1 MNYSDLEKYDPTGMH
16 KMYDKWPQIARIAYE
31 SDIEPIDFKNI
42 NHIIFAGMGGSG
54 AMSDIFQAILSKTKI
69 YVSVVKGYLLPK
81 TIDSNT
87 LVVITS
93 VSGNTEETL
102 TVLESASKLDCKIIC
117 FSSGGKLEEFCT
129 TNKINYRKIPLYN
142 NPRASFPA
150 YLYSILK
157 VLHSVIPINNDCIEE
172 SIELLENFAKRI
184 SSSNLTKTNPSLEL
198 AEWISNVT
206 FIYYPSGLQAA
217 AIRFK
222 NSIQENI
229 KSHAIIEDVIES
241 CHNGV
246 VAWETPTNIKPILLE
261 GTEDYTKTKERWK
274 ILEEYFER
282 KNIDYKVISSINGDI
297 LSKLIHLI
305 YLLDYATIYRAV
317 ILGIDPSPVKSI
329 DYIKARL

>member
-1 MNYSDLEKYDPTGMH
+1 MDYSDLEKYDPTGMH
-16 KMYDKWPQIARIAYE
+16 KKYDKWPQIARNAYE

-69 YVSVVKGYLLPK
+69 HVSIVKGYLLPN

-102 TVLESASKLDCKIIC
+102 TVLESANKLNCKIIC
-117 FSSGGKLEEFCT
+117 FSSGGKLEEFCIS
-129 TNKINYRKIPLYN
+129 NKVNYRKIPLYN
-142 NPRASFPA
+142 NPRTSFPA

-157 VLHSVIPINNDCIEE
+157 VLNSMIPINNDCIEE
-172 SIELLENFAKRI
+172 SIEQLENFAKRI

-198 AEWISNVT
+198 AEWMSDVP

-222 NSIQENI
+222 NSFQENI
-229 KSHAIIEDVIES
+229 QSHAIIEDVIES

-246 VAWETPTNIKPILLE
+246 VAWETPTNIKPILLQ
-261 GTEDYTKTKERWK
+261 GTEDYIKTKERWK
-274 ILEEYFER
+274 ILEKYF
-282 KNIDYKVISSINGDI
+282 KKNNIDYKVIHSINGNI
-297 LSKLIHLI
+297 LSKLINLI
-305 YLLDYATIYRAV
+305 YVLDYATIYRAV
-317 ILGIDPSPVKSI
+317 MSSIDPSPVKSI
-329 DYIKARL
+329 DYIKEHL